1 MVRMTPDSAY
11 LLTILCRYPGSAR
24 ERDQPSTCPGSEQ
37 DTRGDYEQVWRT
49 DQRGEDNIQD
59 HDCRII
65 LQDLI
70 EMVVRLQA
78 QVEDGGKKV
87 ADMEEYIDSLLVK
100 IIENSPVLL
109 ERNII
114 TCKPGK

>member
-1 MVRMTPDSAY
+1 M
-11 LLTILCRYPGSAR
+11 
-24 ERDQPSTCPGSEQ
+24 
-37 DTRGDYEQVWRT
+37 
-49 DQRGEDNIQD
+49 QD
-59 HDCRII
+59 HDYRII
-65 LQDLI
+65 FQDLL

-78 QVEDGGKKV
+78 QVVDGGKKV

>member
-1 MVRMTPDSAY
+1 M
-11 LLTILCRYPGSAR
+11 
-24 ERDQPSTCPGSEQ
+24 
-37 DTRGDYEQVWRT
+37 
-49 DQRGEDNIQD
+49 QD

-70 EMVVRLQA
+70 EMLVRLQA
-78 QVEDGGKKV
+78 QVEDEGKKV

-100 IIENSPVLL
+100 IIENSPILL
-109 ERNII
+109 ERNIM

>member
-1 MVRMTPDSAY
+1 M
-11 LLTILCRYPGSAR
+11 
-24 ERDQPSTCPGSEQ
+24 
-37 DTRGDYEQVWRT
+37 
-49 DQRGEDNIQD
+49 QD

-78 QVEDGGKKV
+78 QVEDEGKKV

-100 IIENSPVLL
+100 IIENSTVLL
-109 ERNII
+109 ERNIMI
-114 TCKPGK
+114 CKPDN

>member
-1 MVRMTPDSAY
+1 M
-11 LLTILCRYPGSAR
+11 
-24 ERDQPSTCPGSEQ
+24 
-37 DTRGDYEQVWRT
+37 
-49 DQRGEDNIQD
+49 QD

-78 QVEDGGKKV
+78 QVEDEGKKV

-100 IIENSPVLL
+100 IIENSPILL
-109 ERNII
+109 ERNIM